1 MAKKTPI
8 RRAARPT
15 GRELV
20 LAGIGAVSLARK
32 QVRAAVQAAG
42 DRVAGLRSAAT
53 AEGDRVRARVEAR
66 VANAREAI
74 APVLEQVQQRATRL
88 AADAPAQLQPLFTRI
103 GLLQAK
109 PAKKVAKAKRAPA
122 RRTTTARKPARRA
135 A

>member
-1 MAKKTPI
+1 MAKKTPN

-32 QVRAAVQAAG
+32 QARAAVQAAG

-66 VANAREAI
+66 VATARKAI

-88 AADAPAQLQPLFTRI
+88 AADAPAQLQPLLTRI
-103 GLLQAK
+103 GLAQAK
-109 PAKKVAKAKRAPA
+109 PAKKVARAKRAPA
-122 RRTTTARKPARRA
+122 HRTTTSRKPARRA